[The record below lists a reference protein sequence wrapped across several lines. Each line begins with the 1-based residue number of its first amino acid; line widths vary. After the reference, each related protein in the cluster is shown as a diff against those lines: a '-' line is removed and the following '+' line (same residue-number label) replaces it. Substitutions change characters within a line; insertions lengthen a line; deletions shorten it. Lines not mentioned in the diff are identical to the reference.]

1 MYRDVFRLELDE
13 VERKRIV
20 GVKRILYIS
29 NYKKG
34 LGGISAQVDLLCKCI
49 NVERIRGLEGKG
61 NEGFRAEVFS
71 TKGNPIKRMWLFLK
85 LLFIARRYDVLHI
98 HGCSDWGMLP
108 VVYGVIAGKIWR
120 KRIIVTYHGGG
131 AGDYFERHGAF
142 ARRWLRR
149 ADKVIVLSGYL
160 KKVFDKYEIP
170 CLVIPN
176 IVTLREDIYQ
186 PKQGIAPRFI
196 SIRHLTSLY
205 RIDLVIRAFAQ
216 VLNKKYPDATLDIL
230 GQGDKREELEAL
242 VKELENE
249 GVRELGRKVR
259 FVGQVPNEQI
269 YDYLKAND
277 IMLSAPKIDNMPV
290 SLLEAMNAGVLV
302 ISSNVGGVPYM
313 IENGRTGLLFDCNQ
327 ESGVRNQNSEVREL
341 EEQMLWA
348 LEHQEESLR
357 MIEAAH
363 IEVQTYSWTE
373 VRKQLLPLY
382 ECI

>member
-1 MYRDVFRLELDE
+1 M
-13 VERKRIV
+13 
-20 GVKRILYIS
+20 
-29 NYKKG
+29 
-34 LGGISAQVDLLCKCI
+34 GGINAQVDLLHACVI
-49 NVERIRGLEGKG
+49 
-61 NEGFRAEVFS
+61 NEGYIADIFS
-71 TKGNPIKRMWLFLK
+71 TKGNPFKRIGQFFQ
-85 LLFIARRYDVLHI
+85 LLSAVRKYDVLHI

-142 ARRWLRR
+142 ASRWLRR

-186 PKQGIAPRFI
+186 PKQSIAPKFI

-216 VLNKKYPDATLDIL
+216 VLEKYPDATLDIL

-242 VKELENE
+242 VRGLEKE
-249 GVRELGRKVR
+249 GVSELGRKVR

-269 YDYLKAND
+269 YDYLCAND

-313 IENGRTGLLFDCNQ
+313 IEHGRTGLLF
-327 ESGVRNQNSEVREL
+327 EGLEEEGVRRL
-341 EEQMLWA
+341 EKQMLWA

-363 IEVQTYSWTE
+363 IEVRKYTWSE
-373 VRKQLLPLY
+373 VRKQIIPLY
-382 ECI
+382 EFI

>member
-1 MYRDVFRLELDE
+1 M
-13 VERKRIV
+13 
-20 GVKRILYIS
+20 KRILYIS

-34 LGGISAQVDLLCKCI
+34 LGGINAQVDLLCECI
-49 NVERIRGLEGKG
+49 NGERIRGLEDERRGEKICADI
-61 NEGFRAEVFS
+61 FP
-71 TKGNPIKRMWLFLK
+71 TKGNPLKRIGLFIK
-85 LLFIARRYDVLHI
+85 LLFVARRYDVLHI

-131 AGDYFERHGAF
+131 ARDYFERHGVF
-142 ARRWLRR
+142 ASRWLRR

-186 PKQGIAPRFI
+186 SKQGIAPRFI

-205 RIDLVIRAFAQ
+205 QIDLVIRAYAQ
-216 VLNKKYPDATLDIL
+216 VLEKYPDATLDIL

-313 IENGRTGLLFDCNQ
+313 IEHGRTGLLFECNQ
-327 ESGVRNQNSEVREL
+327 DSGVRNQDLEVREL

-348 LEHQEESLR
+348 LEHQKESLR

-363 IEVQTYSWTE
+363 REVKKYSWTE
-373 VRKQLLPLY
+373 VKKQLLPLY
-382 ECI
+382 ESI

>member
-1 MYRDVFRLELDE
+1 M
-13 VERKRIV
+13 
-20 GVKRILYIS
+20 
-29 NYKKG
+29 
-34 LGGISAQVDLLCKCI
+34 GGINAQVDLLHACVI
-49 NVERIRGLEGKG
+49 NGGYI
-61 NEGFRAEVFS
+61 ADIFS
-71 TKGNPIKRMWLFLK
+71 TKGNPFKRIGQFFQ
-85 LLFIARRYDVLHI
+85 LLSAVRRYDVLHI

-142 ARRWLRR
+142 ASRWLRR

-186 PKQGIAPRFI
+186 PKQSIAPKFI

-216 VLNKKYPDATLDIL
+216 VLEKYPDATLDIL

-242 VKELENE
+242 VRELEKE
-249 GVRELGRKVR
+249 GVSELGRKVR

-269 YDYLKAND
+269 YDYLCAND

-313 IENGRTGLLFDCNQ
+313 IEHDRTGLLSDSSQ
-327 ESGVRNQNSEVREL
+327 DSDVSDQMA
-341 EEQMLWA
+341 EQILWA
-348 LEHQEESLR
+348 LGHSEESIR

-363 IEVQTYSWTE
+363 IEVQKYSWKE
-373 VRKQLLPLY
+373 VKKQLIPLY
-382 ECI
+382 ESI

>member
-1 MYRDVFRLELDE
+1 M
-13 VERKRIV
+13 
-20 GVKRILYIS
+20 KRILYIS

-34 LGGISAQVDLLCKCI
+34 LGGINAQVDLLHACVI
-49 NVERIRGLEGKG
+49 
-61 NEGFRAEVFS
+61 NEGYIADIFS
-71 TKGNPIKRMWLFLK
+71 TKGNPFERIGQFFQ
-85 LLFIARRYDVLHI
+85 LLSAVRKYDVLHI

-142 ARRWLRR
+142 ASRWLCR

-160 KKVFDKYEIP
+160 KKIFDEYDIP
-170 CLVIPN
+170 CVVIPN
-176 IVTLREDIYQ
+176 IVPLREDIYQ
-186 PKQGIAPRFI
+186 PKQGIAPKFI

-205 RIDLVIRAFAQ
+205 QIDIIIRAYAQ
-216 VLNKKYPDATLDIL
+216 VLEKYPDATLDIL
-230 GQGDKREELEAL
+230 GQGDKREALEAL
-242 VKELENE
+242 VRGLEKE
-249 GVRELGRKVR
+249 GVSELGRKVR

-269 YDYLKAND
+269 YDYLRAND

-313 IENGRTGLLFDCNQ
+313 IEHDRTGLLSD
-327 ESGVRNQNSEVREL
+327 SSQNSDVSDQMA
-341 EEQMLWA
+341 EQMLWA
-348 LEHQEESLR
+348 LEHQKESIR

-363 IEVQTYSWTE
+363 REVKKYSWKE
-373 VRKQLLPLY
+373 FKKQLIPLY
-382 ECI
+382 ECV

>member
-1 MYRDVFRLELDE
+1 M
-13 VERKRIV
+13 
-20 GVKRILYIS
+20 
-29 NYKKG
+29 
-34 LGGISAQVDLLCKCI
+34 GGINAQVDLLHACVI
-49 NVERIRGLEGKG
+49 
-61 NEGFRAEVFS
+61 NEGYIADIFS
-71 TKGNPIKRMWLFLK
+71 TKGNPFKRIGQFFQ
-85 LLFIARRYDVLHI
+85 LLSAVRRYDVLHI

-108 VVYGVIAGKIWR
+108 VVYGIIAGKIWR

-131 AGDYFERHGAF
+131 AENYFAKHSAF

-160 KKVFDKYEIP
+160 KKIFDEYDIS
-170 CLVIPN
+170 CVVIPN

-186 PKQGIAPRFI
+186 PKQSIAPKFI
-196 SIRHLTSLY
+196 SIRHLTELY
-205 RIDLVIRAFAQ
+205 RVDLIIRAFAQ
-216 VLNKKYPDATLDIL
+216 VLEKYPDATLDIL
-230 GQGDKREELEAL
+230 GQGDQREAL
-242 VKELENE
+242 EQYVCEHHLA
-249 GVRELGRKVR
+249 GVR
-259 FVGQVPNEQI
+259 FIGQVPNEQI

-313 IENGRTGLLFDCNQ
+313 IEHGRTGLLSDSSQDSDVSNQ
-327 ESGVRNQNSEVREL
+327 MA
-341 EEQMLWA
+341 EQILWA

-363 IEVQTYSWTE
+363 IEVQKYTWTE

-382 ECI
+382 ES

>member
-1 MYRDVFRLELDE
+1 MGAAYRRVGC
-13 VERKRIV
+13 IV
-20 GVKRILYIS
+20 KKVLYIS

-34 LGGISAQVDLLCKCI
+34 LGGINAQVDLLHACVI
-49 NVERIRGLEGKG
+49 
-61 NEGFRAEVFS
+61 NEGYIADIFS
-71 TKGNPIKRMWLFLK
+71 TKGNPFKRTGQFFQ
-85 LLFIARRYDVLHI
+85 LLSAVRRYDVLHI

-108 VVYGVIAGKIWR
+108 VVYGIVAGKIWR

-131 AGDYFERHGAF
+131 AENYFAKHSAF
-142 ARRWLRR
+142 AQRWLRR

-160 KKVFDKYEIP
+160 KKIFDEYDIP
-170 CLVIPN
+170 CVVIPN

-186 PKQGIAPRFI
+186 PKQSIAPRFI

-205 RIDLVIRAFAQ
+205 RIDLVIRAFVQ
-216 VLNKKYPDATLDIL
+216 MLEKYPDATLDIL
-230 GQGDKREELEAL
+230 GQGDQREELEAL

-313 IENGRTGLLFDCNQ
+313 IEHGRTGLLFDGL
-327 ESGVRNQNSEVREL
+327 EDEGVRGL
-341 EEQMLWA
+341 EKQMQWA
-348 LEHQEESLR
+348 LEHQEESIR

-363 IEVQTYSWTE
+363 IEVQKYTWAE
-373 VRKQLLPLY
+373 VRKQLIPLY
-382 ECI
+382 ESI

>member
-1 MYRDVFRLELDE
+1 M
-13 VERKRIV
+13 
-20 GVKRILYIS
+20 
-29 NYKKG
+29 
-34 LGGISAQVDLLCKCI
+34 GGINAQVDLLHACVI
-49 NVERIRGLEGKG
+49 
-61 NEGFRAEVFS
+61 NEGYIADIFS
-71 TKGNPIKRMWLFLK
+71 TKGNPFKRIGQFFQ
-85 LLFIARRYDVLHI
+85 LLSAVRRYDVLHI

-142 ARRWLRR
+142 ASRWLRR

-160 KKVFDKYEIP
+160 KKIFDEYDIP
-170 CLVIPN
+170 CVVIPN

-186 PKQGIAPRFI
+186 SKQGIAPKCI

-205 RIDLVIRAFAQ
+205 QIDIIIRAFVQ
-216 VLNKKYPDATLDIL
+216 MLEKYPDATLDIL
-230 GQGDKREELEAL
+230 GQGDKREELEAF
-242 VKELENE
+242 VRELEKE
-249 GVRELGRKVR
+249 GVSELGRKVR

-313 IENGRTGLLFDCNQ
+313 IEHDRTGLLSDSSQ
-327 ESGVRNQNSEVREL
+327 DSDVSDQMA
-341 EEQMLWA
+341 EQILWA
-348 LEHQEESLR
+348 LGHSEESIR

-363 IEVQTYSWTE
+363 IEVQKYSWKE
-373 VRKQLLPLY
+373 VKKQLIPLY
-382 ECI
+382 ESI

>member
-1 MYRDVFRLELDE
+1 M
-13 VERKRIV
+13 
-20 GVKRILYIS
+20 
-29 NYKKG
+29 
-34 LGGISAQVDLLCKCI
+34 GGINAQVDLLYACVI
-49 NVERIRGLEGKG
+49 NECYI
-61 NEGFRAEVFS
+61 ADIFS
-71 TKGNPIKRMWLFLK
+71 TKGNPFKRIGQFFQ
-85 LLFIARRYDVLHI
+85 LLSVVRKYDVLHI

-131 AGDYFERHGAF
+131 AEKYFAKHSTF
-142 ARRWLRR
+142 ARRWLRQ

-160 KKVFDKYEIP
+160 KKIFDEYEIP

-186 PKQGIAPRFI
+186 PKQGIAPKFI

-205 RIDLVIRAFAQ
+205 QIDIIIRAFVQ
-216 VLNKKYPDATLDIL
+216 MLEKYPDATLDIL

-242 VKELENE
+242 VQELEDK

-259 FVGQVPNEQI
+259 FIGQVPNEQI

-313 IENGRTGLLFDCNQ
+313 IEHGRTGLLFDGL
-327 ESGVRNQNSEVREL
+327 EDEGVRGL
-341 EEQMLWA
+341 EKQMQWA

-363 IEVQTYSWTE
+363 IEVQKYTWAE
-373 VRKQLLPLY
+373 VKKQLLPLY